1 MGTYQ
6 LTGGAALRKRV
17 ALLLTAIGAT
27 AALYFS
33 MASGPVTQAQA
44 RETNFCTN
52 VTLQP
57 LGDYWGRDRCASSEW
72 IWPRFVLVQ
81 TYERAGC
88 VNAMDPNY
96 QLFTNWACTGPN
108 STRLIQWA
116 PHTRAGVGII
126 RNNNLSY
133 AGKFNGSQDTWF

>member
-27 AALYFS
+27 AALFFS
-33 MASGPVTQAQA
+33 MASGPVARAQA
-44 RETNFCTN
+44 EEFCSL

-72 IWPRFVLVQ
+72 IWPALVIVQ
-81 TYERAGC
+81 TSDRAGC

-96 QLFTNWACTGPN
+96 QLFTNWACAGQYTYKQ
-108 STRLIQWA
+108 LLFEQ
-116 PHTRAGVGII
+116 HTRAGVGII

-133 AGKFNGSQDTWF
+133 AGKFSGAQRSWGY